1 MKKNIRILPVIFFT
15 LLIACGSSEIESRP
29 PPNED
34 ESLAPPSFIL
44 SSDFPSDIVIPDIKG
59 MDSTAFIVST
69 SSPAGVIA
77 VDINADTM
85 KVSSKFQGL
94 ISPNGSGIPS
104 KLLISSQDDAF
115 LTTSNSLI
123 RFSPKT
129 GRVHSRT
136 NLLSDVEIGKDHR
149 NSDGTSSDEKITPNF
164 PSGIARI
171 GDRIFVAMSNYIN
184 TTNPAVAAPGIVRAF
199 DIKSGGSMIDAGIIV
214 TSAFN
219 PTGLSVRNGEELI
232 ITNSGVI
239 NIINAESVPATDS
252 VIDIA
257 DPETMEITGSIPL
270 GQVAASFHAA
280 AVTIDGSLA
289 FVGSSAFGEVYEID
303 LINIS
308 ALRGKNNPLMITDE
322 SDYMTDV
329 KLSQDNSHIFIASF
343 EKSAVYPVD
352 ISDIANPEVKDPIV
366 VGYSSDV
373 TTENPTGANT
383 GAGPIAVRPG
393 TRGIDY
399 EGPDLFILTG
409 YPGTLVAVY
418 SDAPAKRYLPNE
430 QSGDSESFD
439 PPPPPEGNDGDS
451 CQGFAQAVRSVKY
464 GYDAGF
470 GQDKFPDIVLGPP
483 QGNGALAGGLD
494 VLSLG
499 KNGSI
504 TLDLGNCHAVDGPGA
519 DFIIFENAFY
529 IGGDENAPF
538 AELASVEVSADGINF
553 KAFPCDT
560 SAYPY
565 DGCAGSM
572 PVYSNSKN
580 GISPFDPDLA
590 GGNAFDLSEIG
601 VARARYIK
609 IKDRKST
616 GSKPVAGFDLDAI
629 SVVNGEIQN

>member
-1 MKKNIRILPVIFFT
+1 
-15 LLIACGSSEIESRP
+15 
-29 PPNED
+29 
-34 ESLAPPSFIL
+34 
-44 SSDFPSDIVIPDIKG
+44 
-59 MDSTAFIVST
+59 
-69 SSPAGVIA
+69 
-77 VDINADTM
+77 
-85 KVSSKFQGL
+85 
-94 ISPNGSGIPS
+94 
-104 KLLISSQDDAF
+104 
-115 LTTSNSLI
+115 
-123 RFSPKT
+123 
-129 GRVHSRT
+129 
-136 NLLSDVEIGKDHR
+136 
-149 NSDGTSSDEKITPNF
+149 
-164 PSGIARI
+164 
-171 GDRIFVAMSNYIN
+171 
-184 TTNPAVAAPGIVRAF
+184 
-199 DIKSGGSMIDAGIIV
+199 MIDAGIIV

-308 ALRGKNNPLMITDE
+308 VLRGKNNPLMITDE

-366 VGYSSDV
+366 VGYSSEV

-439 PPPPPEGNDGDS
+439 PPPPEGNDGDS

-470 GQDKFPDIVLGPP
+470 GQDKFQI
-483 QGNGALAGGLD
+483 
-494 VLSLG
+494 LSL
-499 KNGSI
+499 
-504 TLDLGNCHAVDGPGA
+504 
-519 DFIIFENAFY
+519 
-529 IGGDENAPF
+529 
-538 AELASVEVSADGINF
+538 
-553 KAFPCDT
+553 
-560 SAYPY
+560 
-565 DGCAGSM
+565 
-572 PVYSNSKN
+572 
-580 GISPFDPDLA
+580 
-590 GGNAFDLSEIG
+590 
-601 VARARYIK
+601 ARHREMAR
-609 IKDRKST
+609 SQE
-616 GSKPVAGFDLDAI
+616 AWMF
-629 SVVNGEIQN
+629 